1 MARLASMQALGA
13 SLLMIAGATAC
24 VAAGA
29 AEPARRVLTPIDWPA
44 AGQARASAAQAD
56 AVLRPLRAT
65 APAGLAQARIP
76 VLLLPAEGDW
86 GAPRFHGQGTAYA
99 ALYAPAGA
107 KLGLF
112 GSATHLVAP
121 SDLKLEHAGGAF
133 ESIGDGAD
141 YSFTRFGAAYTLRM
155 SCDEPLKDKRCTDPQ
170 YLADTARAL
179 LLVAGE
185 KP

>member
-1 MARLASMQALGA
+1 MARLATLQALAALAMLSGA
-13 SLLMIAGATAC
+13 VAPLAASAGDA
-24 VAAGA
+24 VQ
-29 AEPARRVLTPIDWPA
+29 RVLTPLDWPA

-65 APAGLAQARIP
+65 APAGLAQVRIP
-76 VLLLPAEGDW
+76 VLLLPADGDW

-121 SDLKLEHAGGAF
+121 NDLKLEHAGGAF

-170 YLADTARAL
+170 YLTDAARVL
-179 LLVAGE
+179 LLVAGDQL
-185 KP
+185 

>member
-1 MARLASMQALGA
+1 MARLASLQALG
-13 SLLMIAGATAC
+13 
-24 VAAGA
+24 VALAMLAGA
-29 AEPARRVLTPIDWPA
+29 ASAGEAVQRVLTPLDWPA
-44 AGQARASAAQAD
+44 AGRARAEAAHAE

-65 APAGLAQARIP
+65 AHAGLAQVSIP

-141 YSFTRFGAAYTLRM
+141 YSFTRFGAAYTLRL
-155 SCDEPLKDKRCTDPQ
+155 SCDEPMKDKRCTDPQ
-170 YLADTARAL
+170 YLTDAARAL

>member
-1 MARLASMQALGA
+1 MARLATLQALGA
-13 SLLMIAGATAC
+13 LAMLS
-24 VAAGA
+24 GA
-29 AEPARRVLTPIDWPA
+29 AAPLAASAGDAVQRVLTPLDWPA
-44 AGQARASAAQAD
+44 AGQARASAAQAE
-56 AVLRPLRAT
+56 AVLRPLRAM
-65 APAGLAQARIP
+65 APAGLAQVRIP
-76 VLLLPAEGDW
+76 VLLLPADGDW

-121 SDLKLEHAGGAF
+121 NDLKLEHAGGGF

-170 YLADTARAL
+170 YLTDAARAL
-179 LLVAGE
+179 LLVAGDQ
-185 KP
+185 P

>member
-1 MARLASMQALGA
+1 MACLASLQALGA
-13 SLLMIAGATAC
+13 TLAMLAG
-24 VAAGA
+24 AAGA
-29 AEPARRVLTPIDWPA
+29 GEPVQRVLTPIDWPA
-44 AGQARASAAQAD
+44 AGQAHAD
-56 AVLRPLRAT
+56 AALRPLRAT
-65 APAGLAQARIP
+65 APAGLAQVRIP

-112 GSATHLVAP
+112 GSATHLLAP

-170 YLADTARAL
+170 YLTDAARAL

>member
-1 MARLASMQALGA
+1 MARLAFLQALGA
-13 SLLMIAGATAC
+13 LGLL
-24 VAAGA
+24 AGA
-29 AEPARRVLTPIDWPA
+29 AASVAASAGEPVRRVLTPIDWPA
-44 AGQARASAAQAD
+44 ASQARAGAAQAD

-65 APAGLAQARIP
+65 APAGLAQVNIP

-99 ALYAPAGA
+99 ALYSPAGA